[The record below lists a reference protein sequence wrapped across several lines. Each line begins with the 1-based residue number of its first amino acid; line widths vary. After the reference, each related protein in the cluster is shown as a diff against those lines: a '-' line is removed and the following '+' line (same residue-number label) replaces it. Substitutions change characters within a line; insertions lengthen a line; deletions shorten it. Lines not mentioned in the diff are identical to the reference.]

1 MVINYSGKMT
11 CGEIHSWTFSG
22 LVGAFLD
29 LGIAYLLLCASTLAY
44 LASKFLGLFGLCL
57 PCPCKGLFWNP
68 CGGLCLQ
75 RALVNCPP
83 VKISSVQLSVKS
95 KFPFDQTWADDPNSQ
110 SNTESVDKR
119 NRDNRHVEM
128 DGEASCSSLLQG
140 AQDNVGRELEESNE
154 SGFEFGTVNLEA
166 IKGGRFDF
174 KRKGAAGQRK
184 RLGLRRRHRGRV
196 VDNGNSWA
204 GSSYD
209 HSSLDAKESSQTPSS
224 ACKIGTRITEEG
236 SSDPMNSG
244 DGWEAPVPVDICLQ
258 GGVSQCPDL
267 NESVYDVKSVE
278 EVASPGEQF
287 RCNTQME
294 LRFDSNDKNT
304 IRILEQSLEEENAA
318 RAALYLELE
327 KERCAA
333 ATAADEAMAMI
344 LRLQEEKAL
353 IEMEAKQFHRMIE
366 EKYAYDAEEMNILKE
381 ILLRREREK
390 HFLEKEVEAYRQMM
404 FGNDQLDA
412 DMEATETHGISSLSL
427 SSEDP
432 MLMLQQISKS
442 IQDKEN
448 LKTTSSS
455 REYEVSLNLQN
466 HTIAFGKELPYPA
479 LNEDADFSKQG
490 DILRQPSI
498 DNRPS
503 FLSCEA
509 FHEKGT
515 ASRDEDPLTQQRELH
530 KSEAHS
536 QLTQSSTPQGFDL
549 HVRSVNP
556 VEEGQEQSD
565 NVSLAQSVATKTI
578 KSCDEDKTVSAYNG
592 NCVEMDG
599 NQEVK
604 VSQSSVCE
612 TESRVY
618 DVHVID
624 DESSMINEAS
634 EKKSGQF
641 SRNASLN
648 RHRKHGSPILSS
660 SETYLEINRIRSDTT
675 SGLPPKVPSRS
686 KSLVSRMRRNSMSAF
701 DVQRHSMSSFDNERL
716 KIDNE
721 VEWLQ
726 ERLRIVQEGRG
737 KLNFSLGNK
746 EREKIQL
753 QLLEDITSQLREIRQ
768 LTEPGKAVR
777 QASLPPPSSK
787 VTSKKRCWRS
797 TSLGVR

>member
-1 MVINYSGKMT
+1 MT

-68 CGGLCLQ
+68 CG
-75 RALVNCPP
+75 
-83 VKISSVQLSVKS
+83 
-95 KFPFDQTWADDPNSQ
+95 DMADDPNSQ

-140 AQDNVGRELEESNE
+140 AQDNVGRELEEPLKE
-154 SGFEFGTVNLEA
+154 EG
-166 IKGGRFDF
+166 FDF

-209 HSSLDAKESSQTPSS
+209 HSSLDAKESSQTPS
-224 ACKIGTRITEEG
+224 
-236 SSDPMNSG
+236 N
-244 DGWEAPVPVDICLQ
+244 GWEAPVPVDICLQ

-267 NESVYDVKSVE
+267 NESVYD
-278 EVASPGEQF
+278 F

-318 RAALYLELE
+318 QI
-327 KERCAA
+327 AA

-390 HFLEKEVEAYRQMM
+390 HFLEKEVEAYRQM
-404 FGNDQLDA
+404 
-412 DMEATETHGISSLSL
+412 I
-427 SSEDP
+427 EDP

-455 REYEVSLNLQN
+455 REYE
-466 HTIAFGKELPYPA
+466 
-479 LNEDADFSKQG
+479 
-490 DILRQPSI
+490 
-498 DNRPS
+498 
-503 FLSCEA
+503 
-509 FHEKGT
+509 
-515 ASRDEDPLTQQRELH
+515 
-530 KSEAHS
+530 
-536 QLTQSSTPQGFDL
+536 GFDL

-634 EKKSGQF
+634 EKKSGSLPQIFGF
-641 SRNASLN
+641 SYA
-648 RHRKHGSPILSS
+648 
-660 SETYLEINRIRSDTT
+660 
-675 SGLPPKVPSRS
+675 
-686 KSLVSRMRRNSMSAF
+686 RNSMSAF

-746 EREKIQL
+746 EREK
-753 QLLEDITSQLREIRQ
+753 
-768 LTEPGKAVR
+768 
-777 QASLPPPSSK
+777 SS
-787 VTSKKRCWRS
+787 CNFWRI
-797 TSLGVR
+797 